1 MAIIDQILSI
11 KQMQYLK
18 KLGIDTSNASMALVY
33 RDAYGDIVEWEIVA
47 EWHEADIGEHN
58 PYIRSL
64 YGTFTFNDVL
74 NMLPKEIKLNGTTY
88 YLFIDYQ
95 ENRAGYGFIGKDGI
109 SWLSPIFSFSD
120 RPLLDALYKMLVW
133 CIESGHIKTI

>member
-1 MAIIDQILSI
+1 MAIIDQILSV

-18 KLGIDTSNASMALVY
+18 KLGIDTSNASMAIVY
-33 RDAYGDIVEWEIVA
+33 RNSYGDIVEWEIVA

-64 YGTFTFNDVL
+64 YGTFTLQDVIDL
-74 NMLPKEIKLNGTTY
+74 LLKQIKLNGITY

-95 ENRAGYGFIGKDGI
+95 VKRVAYGFIGKYCTG
-109 SWLSPIFSFSD
+109 WLSPIFSFSD
-120 RPLLDALYKMLVW
+120 SSLLDALYKMLVW
-133 CIESGHIKTI
+133 CIENNYIKTI

>member
-11 KQMQYLK
+11 HQMNHLK

-95 ENRAGYGFIGKDGI
+95 VNRVAYGFIGEDGI

-120 RPLLDALYKMLVW
+120 SPLLDALYKMLCW
-133 CIESGHIKTI
+133 CIENGYIKTI

>member
-18 KLGIDTSNASMALVY
+18 KLGIDTSKASMALVY
-33 RDAYGDIVEWEIVA
+33 RDAYGDIVEWDIVA
-47 EWHEADIGEHN
+47 EWHEADVGEHN

-64 YGTFTFNDVL
+64 YGTFTFNDVMDL
-74 NMLPKEIKLNGTTY
+74 LPKQIKLNGTTY

-95 ENRAGYGFIGKDGI
+95 VNRVAYGFIGEDDI

-120 RPLLDALYKMLVW
+120 SPLLDALYKMLIW
-133 CIESGHIKTI
+133 CIENGYVKTI

>member
-11 KQMQYLK
+11 HQMNHLK
-18 KLGIDTSNASMALVY
+18 KLGIDTSKASMALVY
-33 RDAYGDIVEWEIVA
+33 RDAYGDIVEWEIVS

-88 YLFIDYQ
+88 YLSIDYQ
-95 ENRAGYGFIGKDGI
+95 VNRAGYGFIGKDGI

-120 RPLLDALYKMLVW
+120 RPLLDALYKMLCW
-133 CIESGHIKTI
+133 CIENGYIKTI

>member
-1 MAIIDQILSI
+1 
-11 KQMQYLK
+11 MQYPK

-33 RDAYGDIVEWEIVA
+33 RDAYGDIVEWEIVS

-64 YGTFTFNDVL
+64 YGTFTFNDVMDL
-74 NMLPKEIKLNGTTY
+74 LPKQIKSNDATY

-95 ENRAGYGFIGKDGI
+95 VNRVAYGFIGEDCI

-120 RPLLDALYKMLVW
+120 SPLLDALYKMFVW
-133 CIESGHIKTI
+133 CIENGYVKTI

>member
-11 KQMQYLK
+11 HQMNHLK

-33 RDAYGDIVEWEIVA
+33 RDASGDIVEWEIVA

-95 ENRAGYGFIGKDGI
+95 VNRAGYGFIGKDGI

-133 CIESGHIKTI
+133 CIENGYIKTI